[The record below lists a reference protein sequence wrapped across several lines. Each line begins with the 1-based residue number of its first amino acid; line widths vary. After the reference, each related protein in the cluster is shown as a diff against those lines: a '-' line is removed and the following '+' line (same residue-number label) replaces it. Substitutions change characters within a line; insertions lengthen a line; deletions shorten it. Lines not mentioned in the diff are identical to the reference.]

1 MIISGWGH
9 FLLLLPSPPYKLCLP
24 CFLSAAKVWM
34 PCLLSFM
41 IYQAQSWKG
50 SFTRQSYMENGSYGR
65 FTNSLI
71 WTNFELRATKC
82 SCQTGWKSRSASAK
96 LHNTVKYCC
105 WPVRDGTDT
114 TTSIP
119 PNIIWAV
126 QKYEIEKWKNV
137 VDAFPKWDVYL
148 KLNYSN
154 WISQI
159 STILFVKQ
167 RYIYTF

>member
-1 MIISGWGH
+1 MWSMINWSFRVGVI
-9 FLLLLPSPPYKLCLP
+9 FVILLLPSPPYKLCLP

-71 WTNFELRATKC
+71 WTNSELWATKC
-82 SCQTGWKSRSASAK
+82 NCQTGWKSRSASAK
-96 LHNTVKYCC
+96 LHNTVKFCC

-119 PNIIWAV
+119 PNILMGCSKVGIWEM
-126 QKYEIEKWKNV
+126 KKCGWR
-137 VDAFPKWDVYL
+137 FPNMRYL
-148 KLNYSN
+148 G
-154 WISQI
+154 
-159 STILFVKQ
+159 
-167 RYIYTF
+167 